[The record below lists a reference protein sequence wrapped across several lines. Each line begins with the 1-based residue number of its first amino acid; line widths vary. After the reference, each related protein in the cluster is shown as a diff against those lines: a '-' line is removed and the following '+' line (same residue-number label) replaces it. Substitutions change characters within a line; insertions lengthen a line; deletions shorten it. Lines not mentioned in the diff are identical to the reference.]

1 MIDISSHDELALAAL
16 YIVSYTVCYTTTYYT
31 VCELVAVK

>member
-16 YIVSYTVCYTTTYYT
+16 YIVSYTVSYTTTYT
-31 VCELVAVK
+31 VCELVVVK

>member
-16 YIVSYTVCYTTTYYT
+16 YIVSYTVSHTTTYT
-31 VCELVAVK
+31 VCELVVVK

>member
-16 YIVSYTVCYTTTYYT
+16 YIVSYTVSYRTTYT

>member
-1 MIDISSHDELALAAL
+1 MIDISSHDELTLAAL
-16 YIVSYTVCYTTTYYT
+16 FIVSYTVSYTTTYT